1 MKRAPVIS
9 VSAEEVAVVLEFQAD
24 VVSYLRS
31 RNDDVHG
38 ADDAAVVVFEWLD
51 LIYRAVCRRAEQ
63 QVSGQQSLP
72 L

>member
-24 VVSYLRS
+24 VVSYLRA
-31 RNDDVHG
+31 RNEDLHG
-38 ADDAAVVVFEWLD
+38 VDDAAVVVFEWLD

-63 QVSGQQSLP
+63 QLAGQQSLP